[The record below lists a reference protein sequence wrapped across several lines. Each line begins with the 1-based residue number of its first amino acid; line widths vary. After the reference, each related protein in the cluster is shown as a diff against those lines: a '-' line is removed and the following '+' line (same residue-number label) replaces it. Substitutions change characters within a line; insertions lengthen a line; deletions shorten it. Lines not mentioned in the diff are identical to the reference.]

1 MFGNLEKPEEHLIKC
16 HNMSCDIIISE
27 FNTDKFATDVR
38 FDYYQNCRIE
48 NIKFKRYK
56 NFVRFEGENFISVS
70 HSPSFLRK
78 ILLKLKF
85 EIMDVFANSLI
96 QIYYCKRLL

>member
-1 MFGNLEKPEEHLIKC
+1 
-16 HNMSCDIIISE
+16 MSCDIIISE
-27 FNTDKFATDVR
+27 FNTDKFATD
-38 FDYYQNCRIE
+38 
-48 NIKFKRYK
+48 
-56 NFVRFEGENFISVS
+56 VRFEGENFISVS

>member
-1 MFGNLEKPEEHLIKC
+1 
-16 HNMSCDIIISE
+16 MSCDIITSE
-27 FNTDKFATDVR
+27 FNTDTFTTDVR

-48 NIKFKRYK
+48 NIKFKKYK
-56 NFVRFEGENFISVS
+56 NFVSVS

-78 ILLKLKF
+78 ILLKFKF
-85 EIMDVFANSLI
+85 EIMAVFANSLGNPFL